1 MNSINNL
8 LYNLWNKMGIH
19 VEATKQTNK
28 QTGDQDTTV
37 VSIDPEEHG
46 RFTPVHLMM
55 LSVVSFLSSF
65 LLVQKIKH
73 VLTDSTSDL
82 TKHVITLRNI
92 LQQVG
97 GLGRRQ

>member
-1 MNSINNL
+1 MEQNGYSRE
-8 LYNLWNKMGIH
+8 GH
-19 VEATKQTNK
+19 KQTE
-28 QTGDQDTTV
+28 DQDTTV

-46 RFTPVHLMM
+46 RFTPVHFMT

-73 VLTDSTSDL
+73 VLTESTSNL

-92 LQQVG
+92 LKQVG
-97 GLGRRQ
+97 GLGRGQ

>member
-1 MNSINNL
+1 MEQNGYSREGH
-8 LYNLWNKMGIH
+8 K
-19 VEATKQTNK
+19 TNK
-28 QTGDQDTTV
+28 QTEDQDTTV

-46 RFTPVHLMM
+46 RFTPVHLMT

-73 VLTDSTSDL
+73 VLTESTSNL

-92 LQQVG
+92 LKQVG
-97 GLGRRQ
+97 GLGRGQ